1 MVIDDRLV
9 EKTKEATDNPRERM
23 VLDRLH
29 LLCQLYRGT
38 KPQRVSQETLDKAIE
53 RIREKLKAT
62 DYTISQDDK
71 RDYVNRLVSV
81 NNMCQSGTRKHA
93 DAILHDLSY
102 LESELGIVPSFP
114 WYLEGLLEEKVRDHS
129 EKQLARGSRR
139 WES

>member
-9 EKTKEATDNPRERM
+9 EKTKEATENPRERM
-23 VLDRLH
+23 LLDRLH
-29 LLCQLYRGT
+29 LLCQLYRGA

-71 RDYVNRLVSV
+71 RDYVNRLISV
-81 NNMCQSGTRKHA
+81 NNMCQSGARKNA

-114 WYLEGLLEEKVRDHS
+114 WYLERLLEEKVRDHN

-139 WES
+139 